1 MDLQHIVHEMRLIK
15 RPEEIKLMKRAAKVS
30 TAAHR
35 RAMQACKPGMM
46 EYEVEAELLYEF
58 KKGGAGFPAYPSI
71 VGGGANACIL
81 HYTDNNTELKD
92 GDMVLI
98 DAGAEIDGYAADIT
112 RSFPV
117 SGKFK
122 GEQKAVYEI
131 VLAAQLAA
139 IEQVNSGRHWN
150 EPHENAV
157 RVLTQGLKDL
167 GILKGDVAGH
177 IEKGDYKRFYMHRTG
192 HWLGMDVHD
201 VGDYKLGEAWRELEP
216 GMVLTVE
223 PGLYIAAG
231 GKDVDARWWNIGIR
245 IEDDVLVTRDGNEV
259 ISRDAPKSIADIEAL
274 MKS

>member
-1 MDLQHIVHEMRLIK
+1 MEGARALYGADDAFPIEDIDEILPGLLENRDKVFYSMGRYPDFDTHLMNWVNEVRGKSRNGVSAPGEYVDLQHIVHEMRLIK

-81 HYTDNNTELKD
+81 HYTDNNAELKD

-117 SGKFK
+117 SGKFQ
-122 GEQKAVYEI
+122 GEQK
-131 VLAAQLAA
+131 
-139 IEQVNSGRHWN
+139 GG
-150 EPHENAV
+150 V
-157 RVLTQGLKDL
+157 RD
-167 GILKGDVAGH
+167 
-177 IEKGDYKRFYMHRTG
+177 R
-192 HWLGMDVHD
+192 
-201 VGDYKLGEAWRELEP
+201 
-216 GMVLTVE
+216 
-223 PGLYIAAG
+223 AG
-231 GKDVDARWWNIGIR
+231 GAARRHRAGA
-245 IEDDVLVTRDGNEV
+245 VG
-259 ISRDAPKSIADIEAL
+259 SAL
-274 MKS
+274 ERAA